1 GDLWADAGPPAG
13 GNGLRP
19 MPQPSPARPR
29 ACPRYS
35 GAPGSDRRSPIALD
49 LIDMG
54 IALVMQ
60 RAQQLAARKAC
71 RAPHAGGDLPQRRQG
86 KVKAERQPPE
96 ENARTRL
103 QWMP

>member
-1 GDLWADAGPPAG
+1 
-13 GNGLRP
+13 
-19 MPQPSPARPR
+19 MPQPSPARPLEL
-29 ACPRYS
+29 AHDIAALLAQTAEAI
-35 GAPGSDRRSPIALD
+35 GIALD

-54 IALVMQ
+54 ITLVMQ
-60 RAQQLAARKAC
+60 RLAACKAC

-86 KVKAERQPPE
+86 KVKAERRPLE